1 MELHLKLKCLRLL
14 RGIKQ
19 IEAAEAIRQ
28 SKAGKVFKTH
38 ASVINRHESNKDSNK
53 MVPRDR
59 TITVY
64 SELYEVRKRWL
75 ADDESLDSP
84 FFATVFRPICPYE
97 LQVNATHR
105 TFCSEM
111 LTLLPLFYSGI
122 GFTSCT
128 RLRSAFGSAFVFA
141 KRDCH
146 AMLLTNSFDE
156 EAEAALK
163 QVTSR
168 TIPIEEEFFMELT
181 IFPTRHVKEAFAI
194 AGVQLDDISPQHIVP
209 ERYQVGLENI
219 PPRAQVCFTVD
230 CPNDLFGGVAFNTKK
245 AEEIIKREFPN
256 TVEIRTVKEAGKSW
270 KTHLNGAY
278 RRFLDIHGWGLNDDG
293 TIRRR

>member
-1 MELHLKLKCLRLL
+1 MELHQKLKCLRLL

-19 IEAAEAIRQ
+19 IEAAEAIQ
-28 SKAGKVFKTH
+28 KAKAGRIFKTH
-38 ASVINRHESNKDSNK
+38 ASVINRHESSKEENK

-64 SELYEVRKRWL
+64 SKLYEVNKRWL
-75 ADDESLDSP
+75 ANDDSLDSP

-97 LQVNATHR
+97 LQVTATHS

-111 LTLLPLFYSGI
+111 LTLLPLFYSGL

-128 RLRSAFGSAFVFA
+128 RLHSTYGSAFVFA

-146 AMLLTNSFDE
+146 AMLLTNSFDD

-163 QVTSR
+163 PVIGR
-168 TIPIEEEFFMELT
+168 TTKIEEEFFIELT
-181 IFPTRHVKEAFAI
+181 ISPTRHVKEAFAI
-194 AGVQLDDISPQHIVP
+194 AGVQLDDVSPQHIVP
-209 ERYQVGLENI
+209 ERYQSGLENI

-230 CPNDLFGGVAFNTKK
+230 CQDNSYGGVMFNTEK
-245 AEEIIKREFPN
+245 AEAIIRREFPR
-256 TVEIRTVKEAGKSW
+256 TVEIKTVKEAGKSW
-270 KTHLNGAY
+270 KTHLSGAY
-278 RRFLDIHGWGLNDDG
+278 REFLDLHGWGLNDDG
-293 TIRRR
+293 TIRR